1 MADGGS
7 GGGSTVLMLTRRG
20 MGHGT
25 PNLMRTLISR
35 YLTILLEDATLPE
48 AICFYTEGVFLVA
61 EGSPVLEQLRAL
73 EARGVHLIA
82 CKTCL
87 DHYELA
93 DEVKVGIVGGMGDI
107 VAAQMK
113 AAKVITL

>member
-1 MADGGS
+1 MADS
-7 GGGSTVLMLTRRG
+7 GSTVLVLTRWG

-25 PNLMRTLISR
+25 PNLQRTLLER

-61 EGSPVLEQLRAL
+61 EGSPVLDQLRTL
-73 EARGVHLIA
+73 EQRGVHLIA

-87 DHYELA
+87 DHYELS

-113 AAKVITL
+113 AAKVVTL